1 MRRRDVDLDPFQ
13 NYENSGPP
21 TNQHADLKPIMTM
34 DQFQIDCARCN
45 SIAGSFTLHHWAFL

>member
-1 MRRRDVDLDPFQ
+1 MLILIPFKII
-13 NYENSGPP
+13 YENSRPP

-34 DQFQIDCARCN
+34 DQFQIDCARCD